1 MKIISL
7 IALGL
12 ACALSGRYIAVRLS
26 RRVRILEKIIL
37 MFGTIETEIGYLS
50 RPTEDLIKRLADKD
64 ELAELDFL
72 PVCLSLCENGES
84 INEAWV
90 KSLMRSDKI
99 TGEDSCILY
108 SFGET
113 LGRSDVDGQLANC
126 RYHSELAQ
134 GRLREAREKRERYAS
149 LACGLGMLSGIGI
162 FIIFF

>member
-50 RPTEDLIKRLADKD
+50 RPTEELIKRLADKD

-84 INEAWV
+84 INEAWI

-113 LGRSDVDGQLANC
+113 LGRSDVDGQLAPAAIIRSLHRKDC
-126 RYHSELAQ
+126 ARQEKSVSATPPSPAGSECF
-134 GRLREAREKRERYAS
+134 RAS
-149 LACGLGMLSGIGI
+149 EFL
-162 FIIFF
+162 

>member
-26 RRVRILEKIIL
+26 RRVKILEKIIL

-50 RPTEDLIKRLADKD
+50 RPTEELIKRLADKD
-64 ELAELDFL
+64 ELSELDFL
-72 PVCLSLCENGES
+72 PACLSLCENGES
-84 INEAWV
+84 INEAWGNAL
-90 KSLMRSDKI
+90 SRSDKV

-108 SFGET
+108 SFGEN

-126 RYHSELAQ
+126 RYHLELAQ
-134 GRLREAREKRERYAS
+134 ERLREARENRERYAS

>member
-26 RRVRILEKIIL
+26 RRVRILEKIIF

-50 RPTEDLIKRLADKD
+50 RPTEELIKRLADKD
-64 ELAELDFL
+64 ELSELDFL
-72 PVCLSLCENGES
+72 PVCLSLCKSGES

-90 KSLMRSDKI
+90 NALSKSDKI

-108 SFGET
+108 SFGEN

-134 GRLREAREKRERYAS
+134 ERLREAREKRERYAS

>member
-1 MKIISL
+1 
-7 IALGL
+7 
-12 ACALSGRYIAVRLS
+12 
-26 RRVRILEKIIL
+26 
-37 MFGTIETEIGYLS
+37 
-50 RPTEDLIKRLADKD
+50 
-64 ELAELDFL
+64 
-72 PVCLSLCENGES
+72 
-84 INEAWV
+84 
-90 KSLMRSDKI
+90 MRSDKI

-134 GRLREAREKRERYAS
+134 ERLREAREKRERYAS